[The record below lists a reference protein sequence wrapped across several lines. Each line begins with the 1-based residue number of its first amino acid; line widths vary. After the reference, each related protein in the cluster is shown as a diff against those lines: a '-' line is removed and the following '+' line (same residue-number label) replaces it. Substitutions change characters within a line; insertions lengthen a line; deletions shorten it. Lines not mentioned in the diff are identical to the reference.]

1 MDHPNSNSSKRR
13 LEMTYK
19 YCLRC
24 KRSYSDR
31 QEFVQETGF
40 VGLQKLSRNRHSEK
54 ALELRNCSCGST
66 LAHLWQLDKS
76 RSFKKLRRLL

>member
-1 MDHPNSNSSKRR
+1 
-13 LEMTYK
+13 MTYK
-19 YCLRC
+19 NCLRC

-40 VGLQKLSRNRHSEK
+40 VGLQKLSRNIHNEK

-66 LAHLWQLDKS
+66 LAHLWQLDKA
-76 RSFKKLRRLL
+76 RSFKQIRRLL